1 MNECM
6 LIVSYALLMSS
17 ATAFVRF
24 GTLVAIVLFMLCSAM
39 FVEWLCLKQ
48 CCEEMCG
55 ILFVMHGSS
64 VFSSVFAVIERSEM
78 GLYDAPMF
86 MSLLGF
92 GIRMFASIHM
102 CESKR
107 SDMLEV
113 PDVAFIRPCGVVL
126 AVFYLL
132 LALCWGFI
140 DSWNCVG

>member
-1 MNECM
+1 M
-6 LIVSYALLMSS
+6 LCSCLVLLRLCVLV
-17 ATAFVRF
+17 VRF

-92 GIRMFASIHM
+92 GIRMFASVHM

-126 AVFYLL
+126 AVFY
-132 LALCWGFI
+132 
-140 DSWNCVG
+140 